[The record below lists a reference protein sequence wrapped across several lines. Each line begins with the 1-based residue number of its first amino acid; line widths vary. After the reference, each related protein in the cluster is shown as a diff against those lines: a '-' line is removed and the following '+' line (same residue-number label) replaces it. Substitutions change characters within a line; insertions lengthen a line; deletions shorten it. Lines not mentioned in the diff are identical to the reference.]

1 MHTPP
6 LQKPRPL
13 VPPPDEIM
21 TPGRRSK
28 RNSVANAVTVTG
40 VTEALLVGEWGK
52 CFLIHAK
59 LPNIV
64 VSTIFSQYLVK
75 APTSVLI
82 SGGNNTHFKQKL

>member
-40 VTEALLVGEWGK
+40 VTEALLVGEWGNVSG
-52 CFLIHAK
+52 AK
-59 LPNIV
+59 HGVLK
-64 VSTIFSQYLVK
+64 VK
-75 APTSVLI
+75 ELI
-82 SGGNNTHFKQKL
+82 SIVKILRL

>member
-1 MHTPP
+1 MRTPP

-40 VTEALLVGEWGK
+40 VTEALLVGEGAVK
-52 CFLIHAK
+52 LFIGILIFG
-59 LPNIV
+59 
-64 VSTIFSQYLVK
+64 TIYVAS
-75 APTSVLI
+75 A
-82 SGGNNTHFKQKL
+82 

>member
-1 MHTPP
+1 MHTPA

-40 VTEALLVGEWGK
+40 VTEALLVGEWG
-52 CFLIHAK
+52 
-59 LPNIV
+59 N
-64 VSTIFSQYLVK
+64 VSR
-75 APTSVLI
+75 
-82 SGGNNTHFKQKL
+82 